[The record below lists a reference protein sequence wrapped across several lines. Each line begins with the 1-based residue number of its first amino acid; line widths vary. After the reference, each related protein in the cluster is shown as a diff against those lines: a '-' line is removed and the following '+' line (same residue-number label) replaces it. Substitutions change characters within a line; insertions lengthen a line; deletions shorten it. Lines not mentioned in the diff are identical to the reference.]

1 MEAHVSRSLE
11 GIHERILI
19 VDTKPAFRN
28 SLAEQLRSSGFEVVT
43 AATGESAF
51 SLLRDWHRPIGWLYT
66 RADLPGLIDGWI
78 LADEYHDSHRDRAA
92 VIAASRERVSAQGH
106 VVLSEPSLAV
116 ALNALQTVAS
126 ANAAVPRPAAA
137 NPDLQ
142 RLAA

>member
-11 GIHERILI
+11 GTHKRILI
-19 VDTKPAFRN
+19 VDTNPAVRN
-28 SLAEQLRSSGFEVVT
+28 SLAEQLRASGFEVVT
-43 AATGESAF
+43 AATGEQAF
-51 SLLRDWHRPIGWLYT
+51 YLLRDWHHPIGWLYT

-78 LADEYHDSHRDRAA
+78 LADEYHDSHPDRAA
-92 VIAASRERVSAQGH
+92 VIATSRERVSAQGH
-106 VVLSEPSLAV
+106 VVLSEPSLAA
-116 ALNALQTVAS
+116 ALDALQTVAS